1 MATEINAGENYEYS
15 DLFAGSPSGKT
26 RELLTGIEVDDYHN
40 TINFHGNRNEAM
52 EFIDEVENH
61 IPHDVS
67 VTINFD
73 KSTNLKSA
81 YIDIETLNLKVKDIN
96 FIKDGEYIDNSL
108 KNTYEVSIEDDKRKI
123 LAFHPKTYI
132 ITTKEYAVN
141 KEDIEFLVDAVKK
154 NRSWAPFDTEPV
166 SQYFE
171 FPIKNQASQ
180 VAKFSPYFKGE
191 GFHLTFESGDGNGIE
206 PAFREQVENILK
218 EIPNL
223 KYTVEINEPYLDE
236 NRHRVENYLRI
247 NEAGNVQIYGIPKE
261 LNQSGEAD
269 RTFREMK
276 EMLKKHYNDD
286 KEIFAARPEFG
297 LKVLEGPQDEME
309 DFDEEDETQ
318 YAFSGT
324 VKYDDYG
331 YKEIKKLDS
340 ENTFMETGS
349 FSLQEL
355 WKDFQKYS
363 EETTD
368 TFEVSGKGT
377 GYSISDCMIDG
388 FESFNIVHSEQVAN
402 YDVLDFSREN
412 NLKLL
417 VVDDSDFSPYGFRD
431 DETWALIEN
440 GNIKIAMSEENFND
454 LIEMEGGRKE
464 AIDYLKENTGL
475 KETEKRFKNIEIQI
489 YDSEEHWNDN
499 FFKEKRIDE
508 KIILKQ
514 EKKEKTE
521 SKNKKETKT
530 R

>member
-1 MATEINAGENYEYS
+1 MAIEINAGENYEYS
-15 DLFAGSPSGKT
+15 DLFNGEPSGKT

-96 FIKDGEYIDNSL
+96 FAKDGEYIDNSL
-108 KNTYEVSIEDDKRKI
+108 KSTYEVSIEDGKRKI
-123 LAFHPKTYI
+123 LAFHPETYI
-132 ITTKEYAVN
+132 ITTKEHIVN
-141 KEDIEFLVDAVKK
+141 REDIKFLVDAVKE
-154 NRSWAPFDTEPV
+154 NRSWGPFDTEPV

-218 EIPNL
+218 DIPNL
-223 KYTVEINEPYLDE
+223 NYTVEINEPYLDE

-261 LNQSGEAD
+261 LDESREAD
-269 RTFREMK
+269 KTFSEMK
-276 EMLKKHYNDD
+276 KILQKHYNDG
-286 KEIFAARPEFG
+286 KEIFATRPEFG
-297 LKVLEGPQDEME
+297 LKVLEGPQNEME
-309 DFDEEDETQ
+309 YSDEDDKTQ
-318 YAFSGT
+318 YAFVGT
-324 VKYDDYG
+324 VKYDDFG
-331 YKEIKKLDS
+331 YKNIKKLDS

-349 FSLQEL
+349 ISLQKL

-368 TFEVSGKGT
+368 TFEVSGKG
-377 GYSISDCMIDG
+377 GKYSISDCMIDG

-402 YDVLDFSREN
+402 YDVLDFSRKN
-412 NLKLL
+412 DLKLL
-417 VVDDSDFSPYGFRD
+417 VANDSDFSPCGFKN

-464 AIDYLKENTGL
+464 AVDYLKESTGL

-489 YDSEEHWNDN
+489 YNNENHWNDN
-499 FFKEKRIDE
+499 FFKEKGIDE

-514 EKKEKTE
+514 EKNQKNE

>member
-1 MATEINAGENYEYS
+1 MAIEINAGENYEYS
-15 DLFAGSPSGKT
+15 DLFNGEPSGKT

-96 FIKDGEYIDNSL
+96 FAKDGEYIDNSL
-108 KNTYEVSIEDDKRKI
+108 KSTYEVSIEDGKRKI
-123 LAFHPKTYI
+123 LAFHPETYI
-132 ITTKEYAVN
+132 ITTKEHIVN
-141 KEDIEFLVDAVKK
+141 REDIKFLVDAVKE
-154 NRSWAPFDTEPV
+154 NRSWGPFDTEPV

-171 FPIKNQASQ
+171 FPIKNQSSQ

-218 EIPNL
+218 DIPNL
-223 KYTVEINEPYLDE
+223 NYTLEINEPYLDE

-261 LNQSGEAD
+261 LDESREAD
-269 RTFREMK
+269 KTFSEMK
-276 EMLKKHYNDD
+276 KILHKHYNDG
-286 KEIFAARPEFG
+286 KEIFATRPEFG

-309 DFDEEDETQ
+309 YSDEDDETQ
-318 YAFSGT
+318 YAFVGA
-324 VKYDDYG
+324 VKYDDFG
-331 YKEIKKLDS
+331 YKNIKKLDS

-349 FSLQEL
+349 ISLQEL

-368 TFEVSGKGT
+368 TFEVSGKG
-377 GYSISDCMIDG
+377 GKYSISDCMIDG

-402 YDVLDFSREN
+402 YDVLDFSHKN

-417 VVDDSDFSPYGFRD
+417 VANDSDFSPCGFKN

-440 GNIKIAMSEENFND
+440 GNLKIAMSEENFND

-464 AIDYLKENTGL
+464 AVDYLKESTGL

-489 YDSEEHWNDN
+489 CDSEEHWNDN
-499 FFKEKRIDE
+499 FFKEKGIAE

-514 EKKEKTE
+514 EKNEKTE
-521 SKNKKETKT
+521 NKDKKETKT